1 MVSCWYS
8 LCLSVCSFK
17 NIVLD
22 YNDQRVAAKKINRD
36 KKVSVKRYFE
46 LEPDLSPIFYSTLN
60 SNSVQFFYVVPKI
73 KVTLKEHFNAFST
86 K

>member
-1 MVSCWYS
+1 M
-8 LCLSVCSFK
+8 
-17 NIVLD
+17 
-22 YNDQRVAAKKINRD
+22 
-36 KKVSVKRYFE
+36 SVKRYFE

-86 K
+86 KQIWNIEDEVKSKFSLK